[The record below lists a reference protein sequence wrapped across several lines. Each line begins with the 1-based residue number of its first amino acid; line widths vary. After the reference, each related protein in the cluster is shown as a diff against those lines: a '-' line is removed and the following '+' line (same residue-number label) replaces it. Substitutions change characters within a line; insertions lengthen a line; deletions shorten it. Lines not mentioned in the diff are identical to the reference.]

1 MHAHPVDP
9 MTARNRNELWARAVM
24 EEVVRSGVKWVIVA
38 PGSRST
44 PLVLEAA
51 SRRELSL
58 VVQVDERSAGFF
70 ALGVGKSTGHPAAV
84 ITTSGTAVA
93 NLLPAVVEACQAE
106 VPLLLLTADRPPHL
120 RGADANQAID
130 QTHLFGRYVRE
141 FHELAPARIADPTL
155 RHLRQ
160 VVSRSVAVAV
170 GDPAGPVHLN
180 LPFTKP
186 LEPVEVAGDIPPGL
200 EEETPLA
207 TQGRVQGARPFT
219 AIHPR
224 RLAPWAPA
232 VDQLRKILGD
242 SRRPLLVAGPVPRPW
257 ESGPTIQAFSRAW
270 GIPLLADPLSGA
282 RFGIP
287 GWEEGVSMVLG
298 GYDLFLRS
306 PSVRHRLQ
314 PDLILRLGA
323 TPTSATL
330 STFLEEA
337 VGIRQAVVDGG
348 GRWKDHLAVAT
359 EYFPAHPGALLEAL
373 GSPPEEWRVAHAWR
387 DAWLG
392 AEATVAQTVAAVEAE
407 NRHDVGHEGAVL
419 AAVARATPPEEL
431 LFVSNSMPVR
441 DLDSFALPRGEGLV
455 VLGNRGASGIDGIL
469 STALGASAG
478 ASRRVTVVVGD
489 LALVHDMN
497 GLLALPGLPS
507 DSPGRKVILVVVNNQ
522 GGGIFQML
530 PVREY
535 EPAFTRYFAT
545 PQAVEPAR
553 IAALHGLEY
562 MRVGTEAPE
571 AGDLDAVLQAARL
584 HEGPVLVE
592 VRTNREVNRVAH
604 GEMVRAVVRALATQ
618 DHPQS

>member
-1 MHAHPVDP
+1 
-9 MTARNRNELWARAVM
+9 MTARNRNELWARALM
-24 EEVVRSGVKWVIVA
+24 EEVVRSGVKWVVVA

-51 SRRELSL
+51 SRRDLIT

-70 ALGVGKSTGHPAAV
+70 AVGVGKATGHPAAV

-160 VVSRSVAVAV
+160 VVSRSVAAAV

-200 EEETPLA
+200 EEEAPLA
-207 TQGRVQGARPFT
+207 TQGRVQGNRPFT
-219 AIHPR
+219 SIHPR
-224 RLAPWAPA
+224 RLAPWGPS
-232 VDQLRKILGD
+232 VESLRKKLEG
-242 SRRPLLVAGPVPRPW
+242 SRHPLLVAGPVPRPW
-257 ESGPTIQAFSRAW
+257 ETGPALQAFSQAW

-282 RFGIP
+282 RYGSP
-287 GWEEGVSMVLG
+287 GWREGDSLVLG
-298 GYDLFLRS
+298 GYDLFLRDPALRS
-306 PSVRHRLQ
+306 RHR

-337 VGIRQAVVDGG
+337 VGIHQVVVDGG

-359 EYFPAHPGALLEAL
+359 EYLPAHPEALLEAL
-373 GSPPEEWRVAHAWR
+373 GSPPEGWRVADEWR
-387 DAWLG
+387 NAWLV
-392 AEATVAQTVAAVEAE
+392 AEAAVVQAVAGVEAE
-407 NRHDVGHEGAVL
+407 NRHHVRHEGAVL
-419 AAVARATPPEEL
+419 AAVAQATPAQEL

-441 DLDSFALPRGEGLV
+441 DLDSFVLPRGEGLL

-478 ASRRVTVVVGD
+478 AARRATVVVGD
-489 LALVHDMN
+489 LALIHDMN
-497 GLLALPGLPS
+497 GLLAISGLPS
-507 DSPGRKVILVVVNNQ
+507 DSPARRVILVVVNNQ

-545 PQAVEPAR
+545 PQAVEPASV
-553 IAALHGLEY
+553 AALHGLEY
-562 MRVGTEAPE
+562 MCVG
-571 AGDLDAVLQAARL
+571 AGAQGCGSLDAALQAARL
-584 HEGPVLVE
+584 HDGPVLVE
-592 VRTNREVNRVAH
+592 VRTHREENRVAH
-604 GEMVRAVVRALATQ
+604 GEMVRAVIRALKTP

>member
-1 MHAHPVDP
+1 M
-9 MTARNRNELWARAVM
+9 ARNRNELWARALM
-24 EEVVRSGVKWVIVA
+24 EEVVRSGVKWVVVA

-51 SRRELSL
+51 SRRELSI

-70 ALGVGKSTGHPAAV
+70 ALGVGKATGHPAAV

-141 FHELAPARIADPTL
+141 FHELAPARISDPTL

-160 VVSRSVAVAV
+160 VVSRSVAAAV
-170 GDPAGPVHLN
+170 GEPAGPVHLN

-186 LEPVEVAGDIPPGL
+186 LEPVQVAGDIPPGL
-200 EEETPLA
+200 EEEAPLA
-207 TQGRVQGARPFT
+207 TQGRVQGTRPFT

-224 RLAPWAPA
+224 RLAPWGPA
-232 VDQLRKILGD
+232 VEQLRLALEG

-257 ESGPTIQAFSRAW
+257 ETGPAIQAFSRNW

-282 RFGIP
+282 RYGSP
-287 GWEEGVSMVLG
+287 GWEAGESLVLG
-298 GYDLFLRS
+298 GYDLFLRD
-306 PSVRHRLQ
+306 PAFRTRRR
-314 PDLILRLGA
+314 PDLIVRLGA

-330 STFLEEA
+330 STFLEET
-337 VGIRQAVVDGG
+337 VGVSQVVVDGG

-359 EYFPAHPGALLEAL
+359 EYLPAHPGALLEAL
-373 GSPPEEWRVAHAWR
+373 GTPPEGWRVADEWR
-387 DAWLG
+387 DTWLG
-392 AEATVAQTVAAVEAE
+392 AEAAVARAVAAVEAE
-407 NRHDVGHEGAVL
+407 NRHEVRHEGVVL
-419 AAVARATPPEEL
+419 AAVARATPSEEL

-441 DLDSFALPRGEGLV
+441 DLDGFVLPRREGLM

-469 STALGASAG
+469 STALGAGAG
-478 ASRRVTVVVGD
+478 AARRVTVVVGD
-489 LALVHDMN
+489 LALIHDMN
-497 GLLALPGLPS
+497 GLLALPGLPP
-507 DSPGRKVILVVVNNQ
+507 DSPARRVILVVVNNQ
-522 GGGIFQML
+522 GGGIFQLL

-562 MRVGTEAPE
+562 MCVGAEPDGH
-571 AGDLDAVLQAARL
+571 GDLDTVLQAARL

-592 VRTNREVNRVAH
+592 VRTHREENRVAH
-604 GEMVRAVVRALATQ
+604 GEMVRTVLRALAPP
-618 DHPQS
+618 DHPQT

>member
-1 MHAHPVDP
+1 M
-9 MTARNRNELWARAVM
+9 MARNRNELWARALM
-24 EEVVRSGVKWVIVA
+24 EEVVRSGVKWVVVA

-51 SRRELSL
+51 SRRELSM
-58 VVQVDERSAGFF
+58 VVQVDERSAAFF
-70 ALGVGKSTGHPAAV
+70 ALGVGKATGHPAAV

-106 VPLLLLTADRPPHL
+106 VPLLLFTADRPPHL

-130 QTHLFGRYVRE
+130 QNHLFGRYVRE
-141 FHELAPARIADPTL
+141 FHELAPARISDPTL
-155 RHLRQ
+155 RNLRQ
-160 VVSRSVAVAV
+160 VVSRSVAAAV

-186 LEPVEVAGDIPPGL
+186 LEPVQVAGDIPPGL
-200 EEETPLA
+200 EEEAPLA
-207 TQGRVQGARPFT
+207 TQGRVKGARPFT

-224 RLAPWAPA
+224 RLAPGDPA
-232 VDQLRKILGD
+232 VEQLRVALAG
-242 SRRPLLVAGPVPRPW
+242 SRRPLLVAGPVPRQW
-257 ESGPTIQAFSRAW
+257 ETGPTIQAFSRDW

-282 RFGIP
+282 RYGSS
-287 GWEEGVSMVLG
+287 GWKAGESLVLG
-298 GYDLFLRS
+298 GYDLFLRD
-306 PSVRHRLQ
+306 PVFRTRRR
-314 PDLILRLGA
+314 PDFILRLGA
-323 TPTSATL
+323 TPTSVSL

-337 VGIRQAVVDGG
+337 VGVPQVVVDGG

-373 GSPPEEWRVAHAWR
+373 GSPPEGWKVADDWRE
-387 DAWLG
+387 AWLA
-392 AEATVAQTVAAVEAE
+392 AETAVARTVAAVEAE
-407 NRHDVGHEGAVL
+407 NRHEVRHEGAVL

-441 DLDSFALPRGEGLV
+441 DLDGLVLPRREGLM

-469 STALGASAG
+469 STALGAGAG
-478 ASRRVTVVVGD
+478 AARRVTVVVGD
-489 LALVHDMN
+489 LALIHDMN

-507 DSPGRKVILVVVNNQ
+507 DSPARRVILVVVNNQ

-562 MRVGTEAPE
+562 MCVGAEPDGHGNLET
-571 AGDLDAVLQAARL
+571 VLQAARL

-592 VRTNREVNRVAH
+592 VRTHREENRVAH
-604 GEMVRAVVRALATQ
+604 GEMVRTVIQALALP
-618 DHPQS
+618 DHPQT